1 VANDSLHHVLD
12 ESTGKVACKQPVT
25 LLAGVYEEVEF
36 AKLARSG
43 MRVCDEC
50 VAFLTGRTRGRQ

>member
-1 VANDSLHHVLD
+1 MNDSLHHVLD
-12 ESTGKVACKQPVT
+12 EGTGKVACKNFINP
-25 LLAGVYEEVEF
+25 LAGVYEEIEF

-50 VAFLTGRTRGRQ
+50 VAFLTGRIRRG